1 MSRVN
6 RLICAAAISLLAL
19 GPISASASPT
29 PSPTLDTLLTAPPGG
44 YTELTASPF
53 HGKFTAH
60 DYAQASDSSKAD
72 QIEQTLMRDGFVDGY
87 GMTWIHQ
94 ASQHALVEAVIAF
107 TGAKGA
113 KSWLI
118 SAEAGDKADPTYD
131 HAVSISGISPYYGG
145 HFKYSSSNTIGD
157 VFSFVKGND
166 VFIVGFV
173 STRDDI
179 LSLATQQTKT
189 QYDSAPKETIPSS
202 QWPENASSAGAFPV
216 LAVGIVG
223 ILIVLAVVAV
233 LALTMRR
240 RGAMAPAMA
249 GMQGAIAAPS
259 RCRPTATTG
268 GTARPGAMRH
278 MRCRHQHRGR
288 AMAHSGGMDSGGA
301 RRPERANPPRRRRA
315 PEVSLRSLIAVAA
328 VTAILVYPMTAFAA
342 PTPSPTLDTLLAE
355 PPESG
360 YEENSQAVS
369 LNGEF
374 GVDEYVDFLGPD
386 DPSVTQKALQDD
398 GFVSG
403 FGKTWIKEASDHL
416 LLEVVISFVK
426 GNDYFLIGLVSTAD
440 DLGDAASTQ
449 TRRQFDTAPAYTIPP
464 SQWPESAR
472 SILAD
477 PSRIATTAAYVLGGV
492 VVLALLT
499 GLILLVLVR
508 SRRRPAAQLAGA
520 TALHVTTD
528 GRYWWDGQAW
538 RDSSRDVP
546 PGALKSE
553 DGHYWWDGGE
563 WRLIEQSSS

>member
-1 MSRVN
+1 
-6 RLICAAAISLLAL
+6 
-19 GPISASASPT
+19 
-29 PSPTLDTLLTAPPGG
+29 
-44 YTELTASPF
+44 
-53 HGKFTAH
+53 
-60 DYAQASDSSKAD
+60 
-72 QIEQTLMRDGFVDGY
+72 
-87 GMTWIHQ
+87 
-94 ASQHALVEAVIAF
+94 
-107 TGAKGA
+107 
-113 KSWLI
+113 
-118 SAEAGDKADPTYD
+118 
-131 HAVSISGISPYYGG
+131 
-145 HFKYSSSNTIGD
+145 
-157 VFSFVKGND
+157 
-166 VFIVGFV
+166 
-173 STRDDI
+173 
-179 LSLATQQTKT
+179 
-189 QYDSAPKETIPSS
+189 
-202 QWPENASSAGAFPV
+202 
-216 LAVGIVG
+216 
-223 ILIVLAVVAV
+223 
-233 LALTMRR
+233 
-240 RGAMAPAMA
+240 
-249 GMQGAIAAPS
+249 
-259 RCRPTATTG
+259 
-268 GTARPGAMRH
+268 
-278 MRCRHQHRGR
+278 
-288 AMAHSGGMDSGGA
+288 MDSGGA

-403 FGKTWIKEASDHL
+403 FGKTWIKETSDHL
-416 LLEVVISFVK
+416 LLEVVIAFKGGAGAKKWLSMSEALDKSDTYYKNAISISGLDAYYGVHFEDPSTPAYADVISFVK

-499 GLILLVLVR
+499 GLIVLVLVR